1 MIEKSM
7 NGELI
12 VIEDVSK
19 KLIGKNISFMLTGSI
34 AMNFYVEPRMTRDI
48 DIVINLQKE
57 NSLEIVKMFEEDYY
71 IDKLAVEMAIETNKM
86 FNIIHNETI
95 TKVDFII
102 RKNIE
107 YRLIEFER
115 RKFINLFDIPTY
127 IVSKEDLI
135 ISKLFWM
142 KDSGSNMQKKDIL
155 LLLSSEYDKEY
166 VHHWITKLGL
176 SIHFKEIQNG

>member
-57 NSLEIVKMFEEDYY
+57 NSIEIERCLK
-71 IDKLAVEMAIETNKM
+71 K
-86 FNIIHNETI
+86 IIT
-95 TKVDFII
+95 
-102 RKNIE
+102 
-107 YRLIEFER
+107 
-115 RKFINLFDIPTY
+115 
-127 IVSKEDLI
+127 
-135 ISKLFWM
+135 
-142 KDSGSNMQKKDIL
+142 
-155 LLLSSEYDKEY
+155 
-166 VHHWITKLGL
+166 
-176 SIHFKEIQNG
+176 